1 MKKTLVFML
10 AIMFMMPMVK
20 AQNAIQRMKLFNSW
34 DNYEVSTIRV
44 GTEGTKLIKV
54 WGYGKKVDKAIMQA
68 KKNAIHACMF
78 RGLPANTSTGAGK
91 TPPLI
96 PAGTKDK
103 VLEENLDYFYDFFE
117 TAGGYLQFVNLN
129 SDGMPAGQDR
139 RKVKGGYKVA
149 ITVQVMYDNLKR
161 KLEADGIIRTM
172 NSGF

>member
-10 AIMFMMPMVK
+10 AIMFMMPMAK

-34 DNYEVSTIRV
+34 DNYEVSTISV
-44 GTEGTKLIKV
+44 GQNGTKLIKV
-54 WGYGKKVDKAIMQA
+54 WGYGKKVDRAIVQA
-68 KKNAIHACMF
+68 KKNAIHACLF
-78 RGLPANTSTGAGK
+78 RGLPASASANL

-96 PAGTKDK
+96 SPGAKDK

-129 SDGMPAGQDR
+129 SDGMPSGQDR